1 MSKVVQFQ
9 NDNKK
14 PIDNLALRCYELIK
28 KSLELGERLE
38 GIDLKNFQRLLSD
51 RKSQLYL
58 NHKMNFHF
66 LFFPFQN
73 NI

>member
-9 NDNKK
+9 NDNVK
-14 PIDNLALRCYELIK
+14 PIDKLAIRCYELIK

-51 RKSQLYL
+51 RKFST
-58 NHKMNFHF
+58 
-66 LFFPFQN
+66 LFKPQNEFPFF
-73 NI
+73 ILSFTK

>member
-14 PIDNLALRCYELIK
+14 PLDNLTLRCYDQIK

-38 GIDLKNFQRLLSD
+38 GIYLKNFQRLLSD
-51 RKSQLYL
+51 RKFSTS
-58 NHKMNFHF
+58 F
-66 LFFPFQN
+66 
-73 NI
+73 